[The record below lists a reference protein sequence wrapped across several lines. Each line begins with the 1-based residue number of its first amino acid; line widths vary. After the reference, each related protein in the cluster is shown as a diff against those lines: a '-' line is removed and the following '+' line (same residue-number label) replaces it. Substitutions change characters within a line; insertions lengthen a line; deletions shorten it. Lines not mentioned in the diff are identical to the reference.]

1 MSAKAK
7 MHADAPDGGRASGAS
22 GASGKN
28 AAAHVEVRARRG
40 VFRRA
45 GYTFGELAVRIPLAE
60 LSEQQMGQIM
70 TEPALIAE
78 LL

>member
-7 MHADAPDGGRASGAS
+7 MHADAPDGGSAS

-45 GYTFGELAVRIPLAE
+45 GYTFGEMAVRIPISE